1 MIVYWGSGLGGFSG
15 GREDCPHGGLLLSGV
30 TPLSGAIRQ
39 LGGGVMPPYWC
50 SAACRDAVG
59 GVLMRRWG

>member
-1 MIVYWGSGLGGFSG
+1 MHTVLCVKHDCLLGEWT
-15 GREDCPHGGLLLSGV
+15 GRFFGRV